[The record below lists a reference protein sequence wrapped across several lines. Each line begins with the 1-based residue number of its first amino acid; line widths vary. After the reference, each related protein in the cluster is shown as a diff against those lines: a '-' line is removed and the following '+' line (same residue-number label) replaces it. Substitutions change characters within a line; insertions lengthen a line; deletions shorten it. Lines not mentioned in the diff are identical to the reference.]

1 MPMSVLSKPAALNDA
16 DLDAAGGVYVQEIPS
31 GAKDRRAGHGILL
44 VGYDESAVRQPDPCR
59 AVFEPNS
66 ER

>member
-1 MPMSVLSKPAALNDA
+1 MTHQQSPEILDDV
-16 DLDAAGGVYVQEIPS
+16 DLDATRGVYVQEIPS

-44 VGYDESAVRQPDPCR
+44 VGYDDTGAATQPTSDW
-59 AVFEPNS
+59 AVFEPNN

>member
-1 MPMSVLSKPAALNDA
+1 MPDSAKPTALDDA
-16 DLDAAGGVYVQEIPS
+16 DLDAAGGVYIQEIPS

-44 VGYDESAVRQPDPCR
+44 VGYEDALDGHSEINRV
-59 AVFEPNS
+59 VFEPND